1 MDKKRLAIVAAA
13 VAIAAGYNVYAA
25 NEPLTLQKTTATSG
39 TVCGLPVTDVTVNR
53 AGENMNVGMNFNLKE
68 FEMKGDR
75 AAVFMPVLINGNDS
89 ITFDP
94 VGLYS
99 NIRWMQYIRRDEQG
113 ITGPNETSIKY
124 KNRPEVMEYS
134 QCVPYAEWMNGAE
147 LKINRTDYGCCSK
160 VIDECESPL
169 TAWSELSYLP
179 KFHFVEVTA
188 EEEKNRELAGKAYID
203 FPVNMT
209 DLYPDYRKNPV
220 ELAKIIATID
230 SVRNDKDVT
239 VKRITIKGWASP
251 ESPWS
256 NNKRL
261 AMGRTA
267 TLKRYVMN
275 LYNFPD
281 DFIETD
287 YYPEDWF
294 GLRDFV
300 ETSNLPHKNEILA
313 LIDDDS
319 LEPDPKEDKLKKT
332 YPDEYK
338 FLLATVYPGLR
349 HSDYKIE
356 YTIRS
361 FTDINE
367 IAAIFASEPSKLSIN
382 EMIMLANS
390 LEPGSEEYNNV
401 YETAALLYP
410 TSDVANLNAANAVMQ
425 RGDMVTA
432 ERYLNK
438 AGDSDAAV
446 YSRGVFAALKG
457 DYHGALQQFKKVS
470 GTIPEAAEASEILS
484 EILK

>member
-1 MDKKRLAIVAAA
+1 MNKALVATAILALSASAFAQQQILVSQRSTVKDA
-13 VAIAAGYNVYAA
+13 
-25 NEPLTLQKTTATSG
+25 
-39 TVCGLPVTDVTVNR
+39 TVCGLPVNDITLKRNADL
-53 AGENMNVGMNFNLKE
+53 MSLGMDMQLSDYK
-68 FEMKGDR
+68 MHGDR
-75 AAVFMPVLINGNDS
+75 ATIFAPVLVNGNDS
-89 ITFDP
+89 LVFDP
-94 VGLYS
+94 VGLYGRVRH
-99 NIRWMQYIRRDEQG
+99 IQYLRYGESAIGGKSEISYKYSKR
-113 ITGPNETSIKY
+113 PNT
-124 KNRPEVMEYS
+124 MTYS
-134 QCVPYAEWMNGAE
+134 QSVPYQDWMNGAT
-147 LKINRTDYGCCSK
+147 LYMRRCDYGCCSTM
-160 VIDECESPL
+160 IDEEYAPL
-169 TAWSELSYLP
+169 GGWKEIRYTPQY
-179 KFHFVEVTA
+179 HYVTPMA
-188 EEEKNRELAGKAYID
+188 EKVKTRELAGRAYID